1 MLKIGVVGHRTVKGK
16 GLVEL
21 RFLDVVQKHFPND
34 EQLQFQFGSNSQF
47 NALIWKIVSKA
58 QEDGENVTLVNFAC
72 GSEKPLLKDNKKD
85 GQKWFDEVVFP
96 ENAKNCGRRL
106 YIERNKALIDASDVM
121 LFYFDETYSPAF
133 SNSGTRIAYE
143 YAKSKNKKIINLFK

>member
-1 MLKIGVVGHRTVKGK
+1 MLRIGIIGHRNLKGK
-16 GLVEL
+16 GIVEL
-21 RFLDVVQKHFPND
+21 RFLNVVQNKFPTD
-34 EQLQFQFGSNSQF
+34 EELQFNFGSNSEF
-47 NALIWKIVSKA
+47 DTLIWKIVSKA

-72 GSEKPLLKDNKKD
+72 GSEKPLLKDNKKEA
-85 GQKWFDEVVFP
+85 QRWFDQVVFP
-96 ENAKNCGRRL
+96 ENAKNCGRRV

-121 LFYFDETYSPAF
+121 LFYFDENYSPAF